1 MKKIIFSTLSK
12 VFLAI
17 ALFVGVS
24 LSALPVVHAD
34 DAPSAP
40 NVVAPAQPAAVQN
53 TNPAVANTATGT
65 ASTPPAS
72 ASPLGMAL
80 PFVVMLAVMYF
91 LMIRPQ
97 QKRVKDQQALI
108 SSLKNG
114 DEVVTSSGILGT
126 IMGMSEKVVT
136 LEVAKNVQLKILRS
150 QVNQVVKGQIQDIQ
164 PTS

>member
-1 MKKIIFSTLSK
+1 MKKIIFSTLLSA
-12 VFLAI
+12 FL
-17 ALFVGVS
+17 FTS
-24 LSALPVVHAD
+24 LSLSVLPVVRAD

-53 TNPAVANTATGT
+53 TNPAEVTTTKTATTTT
-65 ASTPPAS
+65 APAS

-97 QKRVKDQQALI
+97 QKRMKDQQTLI

-150 QVNQVVKGQIQDIQ
+150 QVNQIVKGQIQDIQ
-164 PTS
+164 PTN

>member
-1 MKKIIFSTLSK
+1 MKKIIFSTLLSA
-12 VFLAI
+12 FLFTT
-17 ALFVGVS
+17 LS
-24 LSALPVVHAD
+24 LSVLPVVHAE

-53 TNPAVANTATGT
+53 TNPAVTTTTTSGAPAT
-65 ASTPPAS
+65 PVAS

-108 SSLKNG
+108 SSLKHG

-150 QVNQVVKGQIQDIQ
+150 QVNQIVKGQIQDIQ
-164 PTS
+164 PTN

>member
-1 MKKIIFSTLSK
+1 ML
-12 VFLAI
+12 L
-17 ALFVGVS
+17 GVS
-24 LSALPVVHAD
+24 LSAMPVTHAE

-65 ASTPPAS
+65 SVTPPSS

-97 QKRVKDQQALI
+97 QKRMKDQQSLL

-126 IMGMSEKVVT
+126 IMGMNEKVIT

-150 QVNQVVKGQIQDIQ
+150 QVNQIVKGQIQDIQ
-164 PTS
+164 PTT